1 VTCLESQSISGK
13 DYSGTTTLSP
23 KYSIAIIHLNM
34 AETVAQSLTSILDQ
48 IDDRFEVVVVDDGS
62 DDGSVEIL
70 MELERQYDN
79 LRVETDAGNANH
91 GEARA
96 HAVELAAGEYVLGSL
111 DADDE
116 FTPCIT
122 QFVSLYHELE
132 DAKERDFLLLGYGLY
147 MAPRSLLLEIPYRSL
162 GYGEDRD
169 LYRRLL
175 AEDAL
180 LSLSHHRIRRTLG
193 YRPSRLDTLTI
204 GFETIT
210 NQFRSGLA
218 LRPYLRW
225 AFEEMTGERGRIS
238 PVRGLLHLVAAPFA
252 YAASFSGQR
261 YEAPERF
268 RDIGAYKDALMDVH
282 MTLSEMEARF
292 DIEVDRDAIGPRGC
306 AVFDIDTKRS
316 LID

>member
-1 VTCLESQSISGK
+1 
-13 DYSGTTTLSP
+13 
-23 KYSIAIIHLNM
+23 M

-48 IDDRFEVVVVDDGS
+48 LDDRFEVVVVDDGS

-70 MELERQYDN
+70 TTLEEKYDN
-79 LRVETDAGNANH
+79 LRVETDAGNSNH

-96 HAVELAAGEYVLGSL
+96 HAVELAEGDYVLGSL

-122 QFVSLYHELE
+122 QFVALYHELE
-132 DAKERDFLLLGYGLY
+132 QAKETEFLLLGYGLY
-147 MAPRSLLLEIPYRSL
+147 MAPRSLLLEVPYRSL

-193 YRPSRLDTLTI
+193 YRPSRLESLKI
-204 GFETIT
+204 GFETIK
-210 NQFRSGLA
+210 NQFRSGLY

-225 AFEEMTGERGRIS
+225 AFEEMTGKRDRIS
-238 PVRGLLHLVAAPFA
+238 PVRGLLHLIVAPIA
-252 YAASFSGQR
+252 YLLSFTEER
-261 YEAPERF
+261 YEAPAEF
-268 RDIGAYKDALMDVH
+268 RDIGVYKDALMDVH
-282 MTLSEMEARF
+282 MTLSEMEERF
-292 DIEVDRDAIGPRGC
+292 DIKVNRDAIGPRGC
-306 AVFDIDTKRS
+306 VVFDTELRRS

>member
-1 VTCLESQSISGK
+1 
-13 DYSGTTTLSP
+13 
-23 KYSIAIIHLNM
+23 M
-34 AETVAQSLTSILDQ
+34 AETVAQSLTSILEQ
-48 IDDRFEVVVVDDGS
+48 LDDRFEVVVVDDGS

-70 MELERQYDN
+70 STLEERYDN
-79 LRVETDAGNANH
+79 LRVETEAGNSNH

-96 HAVELAAGEYVLGSL
+96 HAVELAEGDYILGSL

-122 QFVSLYHELE
+122 QFVSLYHELAE
-132 DAKERDFLLLGYGLY
+132 AKKTDFLLLGYGLY
-147 MAPRSLLLEIPYRSL
+147 MAPRSLLVEVPYRSL

-193 YRPSRLDTLTI
+193 YRPTKIESLRI
-204 GFETIT
+204 GFETMM
-210 NQFRSGLA
+210 NQFRSGFY
-218 LRPYLRW
+218 LRSYIRW
-225 AFEEMTGERGRIS
+225 AFEEIIGKRDRIS
-238 PVRGLLHLVAAPFA
+238 PVRGFLHLIVAPFA
-252 YAASFSGQR
+252 YLLSLTQER
-261 YEAPERF
+261 YEAPEEF
-268 RDIGAYKDALMDVH
+268 RDIGVYKDALMDVH
-282 MTLSEMEARF
+282 MTLSEMEERF
-292 DIEVDRDAIGPRGC
+292 GIEVDRSTIGPRGC

>member
-1 VTCLESQSISGK
+1 
-13 DYSGTTTLSP
+13 
-23 KYSIAIIHLNM
+23 M

-48 IDDRFEVVVVDDGS
+48 LDDRFEVVVVDDGS
-62 DDGSVEIL
+62 DDGSVHIL
-70 MELERQYDN
+70 TALEEKYDN
-79 LRVETDAGNANH
+79 LRVQTDAGNSNH

-96 HAVELAAGEYVLGSL
+96 HAVELAEGDYILGSL

-122 QFVSLYHELE
+122 QFVALYHELE
-132 DAKERDFLLLGYGLY
+132 RAKKTEFLLLGYGLY
-147 MAPRSLLLEIPYRSL
+147 IAPRSLLLEIPYRSL

-193 YRPSRLDTLTI
+193 YRPSKTESLKI
-204 GFETIT
+204 GFETIK
-210 NQFRSGLA
+210 NQFRSGVH

-225 AFEEMTGERGRIS
+225 AFEEMTRKRDRIS
-238 PVRGLLHLVAAPFA
+238 SIRGFLHLVVAPFA
-252 YAASFSGQR
+252 YLLSLTEER
-261 YEAPERF
+261 YEAPEEF
-268 RDIGAYKDALMDVH
+268 RDIGVYKDALIDVH
-282 MTLSEMEARF
+282 MTLSELEARF

>member
-1 VTCLESQSISGK
+1 
-13 DYSGTTTLSP
+13 
-23 KYSIAIIHLNM
+23 M
-34 AETVAQSLTSILDQ
+34 ANTVAQSLTSILEQLDN
-48 IDDRFEVVVVDDGS
+48 RFEVVVVDDGS

-70 MELERQYDN
+70 TTLEDKYGN
-79 LRVETDAGNANH
+79 LRVETEAENSNH

-96 HAVELAAGEYVLGSL
+96 HAVELAEGDYVLGSL

-132 DAKERDFLLLGYGLY
+132 QGEETDSLLLGYGLY
-147 MAPRSLLLEIPYRSL
+147 MAPRSLLLEVPYRSL

-175 AEDAL
+175 AEGAL

-193 YRPSRLDTLTI
+193 YRPSRIDSLKI
-204 GFETIT
+204 GFETIK
-210 NQFRSGLA
+210 NQFRSGIH

-225 AFEEMTGERGRIS
+225 AFEEMIGSRERIS
-238 PVRGLLHLVAAPFA
+238 PVRGFLHLIVAPFA
-252 YAASFSGQR
+252 YLLSLTEER
-261 YEAPERF
+261 YEAPVEF
-268 RDIGAYKDALMDVH
+268 RDIGVYKDALMDVH
-282 MTLSEMEARF
+282 MTLSEMEERYG
-292 DIEVDRDAIGPRGC
+292 IEVDRDAIGPRGC